1 VTAALKLQ
9 PSRGSERD
17 FGCKCF
23 GFPLVQPAH
32 PTGRKQQVG
41 VLLTMTAASIVS
53 AARSGAEAPVK
64 IRGRRPRPDG
74 AAYPIMVALL
84 LLLSAFASAQ
94 NITGTVTNGT
104 TGKPSVGDDVAL
116 LSLAQGM
123 QEVASTKSDA
133 SGHFSLPAPADQRTP
148 NMVRVT
154 HQGVNYFPQGGPLT
168 PGTTTTNITVYDAA
182 NKVEGVS
189 QTVEV
194 DRYQTDGNQLQAIVL
209 FALKNDSKPPRAM
222 AGDSTFEFV
231 LPSGAEIEQAYVK
244 SPGGQPVA
252 TAATSTGQKNHYAFS
267 FPLRPGET
275 QFQVAY
281 QMPYS
286 GDASFSP
293 KPLGEIQHFVVMT
306 PKGMK
311 FEAKDAA
318 QYQSMP
324 DDSGATVM
332 VVTNVKRGQDLSFR
346 ISGTGV
352 FQNEEQSA
360 KGGREGGGGM
370 GGGQSAANDNRP
382 GGGLGAPIDA
392 PDPLHDYRAY
402 ILGAFALV
410 LVMGGAYVVSKSN
423 QRPRFV
429 AASGGIAE
437 VPLPVE
443 ERRAEPVT
451 AMPRDRSALLLE
463 AMKEEL
469 FQLEIDRTQG
479 KVTPQEYEKAK
490 AALDETIRRALARAG
505 NS

>member
-1 VTAALKLQ
+1 MLK
-9 PSRGSERD
+9 
-17 FGCKCF
+17 
-23 GFPLVQPAH
+23 
-32 PTGRKQQVG
+32 
-41 VLLTMTAASIVS
+41 MTAASRVM
-53 AARSGAEAPVK
+53 AGSGAEARTK
-64 IRGRRPRPDG
+64 INCRCTPKGLV
-74 AAYPIMVALL
+74 YPIMVSLF
-84 LLLSAFASAQ
+84 LLLSTFASAQ
-94 NITGTVTNGT
+94 SITGKVTNGT
-104 TGKPSVGDDVAL
+104 TGNPSVGDDVAL

-123 QEVASTKSDA
+123 QEIASTKSDA

-154 HQGVNYFPQGGPLT
+154 HQGVNYFPPGGPLM
-168 PGTTTTNITVYDAA
+168 PGTRTADITVYDAA
-182 NKVEGVS
+182 KKVEGLS

-194 DRYQTDGNQLQAIVL
+194 DRYQADGNQLQAIVL
-209 FALKNDSKPPRAM
+209 FAFKNDSKPPRAV
-222 AGDSTFEFV
+222 GGNSTFEFV
-231 LPSGAEIEQAYVK
+231 LPNGAEIEQAYAK
-244 SPGGQPVA
+244 GPGGQPVA
-252 TAATSTGQKNHYAFS
+252 TAATPTGQKNYYSFS

-286 GDASFSP
+286 GEASFSP

-311 FEAKDAA
+311 FEAKDTA

-324 DDSGATVM
+324 DDSGASVM

-352 FQNEEQSA
+352 FENEQQSA
-360 KGGREGGGGM
+360 QGGREGGGPT

-382 GGGLGAPIDA
+382 GGGLGAPIADA

-423 QRPRFV
+423 QRPRF
-429 AASGGIAE
+429 AAGSGGVAE
-437 VPLPVE
+437 VSVSME
-443 ERRAEPVT
+443 GRRAEPVAAT
-451 AMPRDRSALLLE
+451 LRDRSGVLLE

-479 KVTPQEYEKAK
+479 KLTTQEYEKAK
-490 AALDETIRRALARAG
+490 AALDETIRRALARVG
-505 NS
+505 SS